1 MNNNLQNLNYQRV
14 SVASL
19 YVFLIVI
26 LLLVLLLYLQ
36 RRRKGD
42 YHL

>member
-19 YVFLIVI
+19 YVFLVI